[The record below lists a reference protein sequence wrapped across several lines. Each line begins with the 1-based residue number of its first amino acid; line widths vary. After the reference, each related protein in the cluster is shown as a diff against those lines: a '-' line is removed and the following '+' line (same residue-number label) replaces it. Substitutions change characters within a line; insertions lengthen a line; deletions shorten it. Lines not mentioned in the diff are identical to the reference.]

1 MGASTFIAPANEQTL
16 MSADLNTLAD
26 AGVVTGAVIIDNTT
40 NRYFYSIFELYL
52 PAIDLSAEDNPAVE
66 LYLLPSYG
74 GSNYA
79 DISTQYLVSV
89 MGVAET
95 NAIHRAVSPHVLLD
109 PIKYTPYIVNSTGQA
124 FAGTLNTLKIKTYTS
139 TTA

>member
-16 MSADLNTLAD
+16 MSADLNALAD
-26 AGVVTGAVIIDNTT
+26 AGVVTGTVIIDNTT
-40 NRYFYSIFELYL
+40 NRYFYSVFELYL

-66 LYLLPSYG
+66 LYLLPSYDG
-74 GSNYA
+74 TNYA
-79 DISTQYLVSV
+79 DISTQYLVAV

-95 NAIHRAVSPHVLLD
+95 NAAHRAVSPHVMLD

-124 FAGTLNTLKIKTYTS
+124 LAGTSNTLKIKTYTS